1 MLFDG
6 RPVPGACWVE
16 IVRITNKDGSELE
29 PDNWRHKLFGRVT
42 LCWIAGGFRQR
53 GAFFKGKIRM
63 ENGEPVEVDL
73 HASRWCST
81 TTAQPIEV
89 EPDVFDFETNTSVY
103 RFRLLT
109 EEEEQKVLEAAQEV
123 FRKELEMHLQ
133 MMGDPPGPGGNFPA
147 S

>member
-1 MLFDG
+1 MLFEG

-16 IVRITNKDGSELE
+16 IVTITNKDGSPLE
-29 PDNWRHKLFGRVT
+29 PDNWRKKLFGRVT

-81 TTAQPIEV
+81 TEAQPVEIE
-89 EPDVFDFETNTSVY
+89 PGVFDFETNTSVY

-109 EEEEQKVLEAAQEV
+109 EEEEKKVMEAANEV

-133 MMGDPPGPGGNFPA
+133 MMGGDPGPGGNFPA